1 MRWLLLIFWL
11 VLCFAV
17 AGISGSWTAR
27 EVPTWYRTL
36 VRPSFAPPNWLFG
49 PVWTLLYALMAIA
62 AWRVSLADPSPAR
75 TTALALFAIQLALNF
90 AWSFVFFRAHQI
102 GWAFAEVLVLW
113 TTILATALLFAR
125 ISTPAAWLMAPYLAW
140 VSFASLL
147 NAAFWQ
153 LNKAPA

>member
-1 MRWLLLIFWL
+1 MRWPLLIFWL

-17 AGISGSWTAR
+17 AGVSGSWTAR

-36 VRPSFAPPNWLFG
+36 VRPSFAPPNWIFG

-62 AWRVSLADPSPAR
+62 AWRVSLEAPSPTR
-75 TTALALFAIQLALNF
+75 TAALVLFAIQLALNF
-90 AWSFVFFRAHQI
+90 AWSLLFFRGHQI

-125 ISTPAAWLMAPYLAW
+125 VSTPAAWLMAPYLAW

-147 NAAFWQ
+147 NGAFWQ